1 MRFYLIALVALLG
14 LSACSSPE
22 LELASHIYK
31 KNHMEDGYKPPPQ
44 EGNFKVG
51 KPYKVDGKWYQPQET
66 YSHTETGIASW
77 YGPGFHGK
85 RTANGEKFNRNE
97 LTAAHRTLQ
106 MPSLVRV
113 TNLDS
118 GRSVVVRINDRGPF
132 KRSRV
137 IDVSEKAAE
146 LLGFK
151 GRGTAKV
158 RLDLLAD
165 ESKLLAMAARRGES
179 TIGSEV
185 AMNTRTQPQPLTS
198 PQYQQV
204 AMHSDP
210 VVPGHVTNGQFLPD
224 PVVSQMPVRPSN
236 IYIQAG
242 SYTQSANAQGMV
254 QKLQSYGN
262 TQVVPANVRGQQFLR
277 VRIGPVASVDQ
288 ADALLARL
296 SSAGYKQ
303 AIIIVD

>member
-1 MRFYLIALVALLG
+1 MRVLMALLVLVVLAG
-14 LSACSSPE
+14 CSSPE

-31 KNHMEDGYKPPPQ
+31 KSTMEDGYVPPKQ
-44 EGNFKVG
+44 QGNFKVG
-51 KPYKVDGKWYQPQET
+51 KPYKVEGKWYQPEET
-66 YSHTETGIASW
+66 YNYTETGIASW

-85 RTANGEKFNRNE
+85 KTANGEKFNRNE

-113 TNLDS
+113 TNLDN
-118 GRSVVVRINDRGPF
+118 GRAVVVRINDRGPF

-158 RLDLLAD
+158 RLDLMAD

-185 AMNTRTQPQPLTS
+185 SMNTTPQALEGG
-198 PQYQQV
+198 QYQQV
-204 AMHSDP
+204 AMHSEP

-224 PVVSQMPVRPSN
+224 PVVSQMPVRATN
-236 IYIQAG
+236 IYIQTG
-242 SYTQSANAQGMV
+242 SYTQSANAQSMA
-254 QKLQSYGN
+254 QSLQSYGN
-262 TQVVPANVRGQQFLR
+262 TQVVPANIRGQQFLR
-277 VRIGPVASVDQ
+277 VRIGPIASVDQ

-296 SSAGYKQ
+296 SGAGHKQ